1 MQTDPIIY
9 CDRPGERL
17 LDLRPD
23 GVDCIPA
30 LGLSSYGN
38 VRTGTQY
45 HCHPGCIEIVLN
57 LRGQLVF
64 ESMGRKYPFLPG
76 NVFVSTPSQS
86 HRMRQNPKGL
96 ILQRILFSIPNDGE
110 CALGFSADETRW
122 LVRSLLHLPGR
133 MFAASNKLKAA
144 FAALFEIY
152 DGERKNK
159 FARRLKMKT
168 AAANL
173 LVAVVDAARRKP
185 ARTPGAISDI
195 VRRISENPQ
204 NNFNIKELAKET
216 GLATAKFFEEFK
228 RETGLPPHAYLLNCR
243 IRCAQQMLIN
253 GKQSIDAISDIL
265 RFSSRQHFSTVF
277 KRTVGIPPGQYSRD
291 NEII

>member
-1 MQTDPIIY
+1 MLTDPIIY

-45 HCHPGCIEIVLN
+45 HCHSGCIEIVLN

-76 NVFVSTPSQS
+76 NVFVSTPSQA
-86 HRMRQNPKGL
+86 HRMQQNPKGL
-96 ILQRILFSIPNDGE
+96 ILQRILFSIPRDGD
-110 CALGFSADETRW
+110 CVLGFTASETKW
-122 LVRSLLHLPGR
+122 LVRSLLHLPER
-133 MFAASNKLKAA
+133 MFPASDKLKNA

-152 DGERKNK
+152 DGERKSQ

-173 LVAVVDAARRKP
+173 LVSVVEAARRKP
-185 ARTPGAISDI
+185 PKTPGAIGDI
-195 VRRISENPQ
+195 ARRISENPQ
-204 NNFNIKELAKET
+204 NDFNIKELAKET
-216 GLATAKFFEEFK
+216 RLAPAKFFEEFK

-243 IRCAQQMLIN
+243 IRCAQQMLKS
-253 GKQSIDAISDIL
+253 GKQSIDAISDIM

-277 KRTVGIPPGQYSRD
+277 KRTVGIPPGQYSR
-291 NEII
+291 NMAK